1 MKIVIQYHEGQWPID
16 TEKPPEHSLDELLD
30 TFTADEVRSIINESL
45 GVFRGMCDIWNR
57 RERAERRNLHLD
69 AETSLAEEI

>member
-45 GVFRGMCDIWNR
+45 GVFRGMCDIWNQREMEAR
-57 RERAERRNLHLD
+57 RQLNLD
-69 AETSLAEEI
+69 AGTSPATEE